1 MVKLKFIATIIV
13 FSFFS
18 KLYSQSV
25 INVESKV
32 DTTSIKV
39 GEKIKYEFSFSI
51 DSLTDLNFEIRK
63 FNPPFEIIE
72 DFQMDTLMN
81 KNQKRIVKKY
91 FLTSFESGSYSITP
105 PIIIRDNIIK
115 LNDSIVIDISTIE
128 VDTVSKKFFDIKNI
142 IPVSK
147 NNEGWWKKY
156 FITISFIAIIFLL
169 WILYKNSNFFNSKEI
184 KITPPIEK
192 AIQALQHLDFE
203 KLNSQ
208 SDYKLYYSKLT
219 EIVKAY
225 LEEDVKMDAVESTTN
240 ELIEKLKLLK
250 DAGQLDISE
259 ETLKN
264 FRSVL
269 STADLVKF
277 AKSNPG
283 SEAAVMDKKIL
294 ESVLVD
300 TKEGIPA
307 PTEEELLQNEIYL
320 IQKRKEKNKKLIIN
334 TVKFSL
340 IGTLVVLATSV
351 AIFGWEDV
359 KDNVIGNETK
369 ALLEAKQWVTST
381 YGAYP
386 ITISSPDV
394 LKRLDSDNG
403 QSFEFQSIEN
413 SFYVSLVT
421 KTINKDD
428 DPQNILL
435 NYLKEKGALNILT
448 QQEEFLLDSGINTL
462 RYFGSFDYVNEEGDS
477 VKKEYSNLTFF
488 EKGGSQI
495 ITCIIDRDNKYA
507 DQIITRL
514 QNSINFKSN

>member
-1 MVKLKFIATIIV
+1 M
-13 FSFFS
+13 
-18 KLYSQSV
+18 
-25 INVESKV
+25 
-32 DTTSIKV
+32 
-39 GEKIKYEFSFSI
+39 
-51 DSLTDLNFEIRK
+51 
-63 FNPPFEIIE
+63 
-72 DFQMDTLMN
+72 
-81 KNQKRIVKKY
+81 
-91 FLTSFESGSYSITP
+91 
-105 PIIIRDNIIK
+105 
-115 LNDSIVIDISTIE
+115 IDISTIE

-283 SEAAVMDKKIL
+283 SDAAVMDKKIL

-320 IQKRKEKNKKLIIN
+320 IQKRKEKNKN
-334 TVKFSL
+334 
-340 IGTLVVLATSV
+340 
-351 AIFGWEDV
+351 
-359 KDNVIGNETK
+359 
-369 ALLEAKQWVTST
+369 
-381 YGAYP
+381 
-386 ITISSPDV
+386 
-394 LKRLDSDNG
+394 
-403 QSFEFQSIEN
+403 
-413 SFYVSLVT
+413 
-421 KTINKDD
+421 
-428 DPQNILL
+428 
-435 NYLKEKGALNILT
+435 
-448 QQEEFLLDSGINTL
+448 
-462 RYFGSFDYVNEEGDS
+462 
-477 VKKEYSNLTFF
+477 
-488 EKGGSQI
+488 
-495 ITCIIDRDNKYA
+495 
-507 DQIITRL
+507 
-514 QNSINFKSN
+514 

>member
-1 MVKLKFIATIIV
+1 M
-13 FSFFS
+13 
-18 KLYSQSV
+18 
-25 INVESKV
+25 
-32 DTTSIKV
+32 
-39 GEKIKYEFSFSI
+39 
-51 DSLTDLNFEIRK
+51 
-63 FNPPFEIIE
+63 
-72 DFQMDTLMN
+72 
-81 KNQKRIVKKY
+81 
-91 FLTSFESGSYSITP
+91 
-105 PIIIRDNIIK
+105 
-115 LNDSIVIDISTIE
+115 
-128 VDTVSKKFFDIKNI
+128 
-142 IPVSK
+142 
-147 NNEGWWKKY
+147 
-156 FITISFIAIIFLL
+156 
-169 WILYKNSNFFNSKEI
+169 YKNSNFFNSKEI

-283 SEAAVMDKKIL
+283 SDAAVMDKKIL

-307 PTEEELLQNEIYL
+307 PTEEELLQNENIFNS
-320 IQKRKEKNKKLIIN
+320 KRKEKNKKLIIN

-386 ITISSPDV
+386 IDFLSGCS
-394 LKRLDSDNG
+394 KRLDSDNG

-477 VKKEYSNLTFF
+477 VKKEYSNLTFL
-488 EKGGSQI
+488 KRVGP
-495 ITCIIDRDNKYA
+495 K
-507 DQIITRL
+507 L
-514 QNSINFKSN
+514 LLVL

>member
-1 MVKLKFIATIIV
+1 
-13 FSFFS
+13 
-18 KLYSQSV
+18 
-25 INVESKV
+25 
-32 DTTSIKV
+32 
-39 GEKIKYEFSFSI
+39 
-51 DSLTDLNFEIRK
+51 
-63 FNPPFEIIE
+63 
-72 DFQMDTLMN
+72 
-81 KNQKRIVKKY
+81 
-91 FLTSFESGSYSITP
+91 
-105 PIIIRDNIIK
+105 
-115 LNDSIVIDISTIE
+115 
-128 VDTVSKKFFDIKNI
+128 
-142 IPVSK
+142 
-147 NNEGWWKKY
+147 
-156 FITISFIAIIFLL
+156 
-169 WILYKNSNFFNSKEI
+169 
-184 KITPPIEK
+184 
-192 AIQALQHLDFE
+192 
-203 KLNSQ
+203 
-208 SDYKLYYSKLT
+208 LT

-283 SEAAVMDKKIL
+283 SEAAVLDKKIL

-340 IGTLVVLATSV
+340 IGTLIVLATSV

-394 LKRLDSDNG
+394 LKRLDSDIG

-421 KTINKDD
+421 KPINKDD
-428 DPQNILL
+428 DPQNTLL

-462 RYFGSFDYVNEEGDS
+462 RYFGSFDYVNEEGDT

>member
-1 MVKLKFIATIIV
+1 MDKFKIVFIAIFICT
-13 FSFFS
+13 SAS
-18 KLYSQSV
+18 LYSQAFIDV
-25 INVESKV
+25 DSKI
-32 DTTSIKV
+32 DTLTIKV
-39 GEKIKYEFSFSI
+39 GEEIKYEFSFTLDSI
-51 DSLTDLNFEIRK
+51 EMSEFK
-63 FNPPFEIIE
+63 FSKINPPFEIIE
-72 DFQMDTLMN
+72 EFELDTLIIKN
-81 KNQKRIVKKY
+81 KYRFTKRY
-91 FLTSFESGSYSITP
+91 SLTSFEPGSFSIINP
-105 PIIIRDNIIK
+105 LKIVDQIIK
-115 LNDSIVIDISTIE
+115 TGDSIIVNVSNVK

-300 TKEGIPA
+300 TKQGIPA

-340 IGTLVVLATSV
+340 IGALVVLATSV

-394 LKRLDSDNG
+394 LKRLDSDIG

-421 KTINKDD
+421 KPINKDD